1 MASLNRVILA
11 GNLTRDPE
19 VRYLPSG
26 APVADLG
33 LAVSRKYRT
42 QQGEEREDVCFVNVT
57 AWGKTAENC
66 GQYLSKG
73 SPILIEG
80 RLKFDQWEKE
90 GQKQSRLTVVAES
103 VQFLSSGRRSEG
115 RAESSAEEY
124 GDAPAR
130 DNRAAAPSSARDTDD
145 APTGD
150 DDDLPF

>member
-1 MASLNRVILA
+1 MASLNRVLLV

-19 VRYLPSG
+19 VRYLTSG

-33 LAVSRKYRT
+33 LAVSRKFRT
-42 QQGEEREDVCFVNVT
+42 QQGEDREEVCFVNVT

-73 SPILIEG
+73 SPILVEG
-80 RLKFDQWEKE
+80 RLKFDQWEKD

-115 RAESSAEEY
+115 GTAEYS
-124 GDAPAR
+124 DAPAR
-130 DNRAAAPSSARDTDD
+130 ENRSAAAPAAPARQDD
-145 APTGD
+145 GPPPGD